1 MMSVSSLPE
10 WKQLLLERKRR
21 EEEERDRREK
31 EEEDRLA
38 SMPAWKRGIIQ
49 RRRAKQ
55 EGGGERDKEREGG
68 YQVVDSGDADSY
80 ILTQTGGEITIML
93 EPERPQFDPHPIR
106 AFGRVSVENIGPIRQ
121 NPFIKSQRKKSRE
134 LEKGVDEDVGTEAE
148 RGISMERGGNR
159 GHEREF
165 VRGREIEIKP
175 ERFRD
180 RSEGRERD
188 RSIGRESGKDGGGE
202 RDSVR
207 IKKEGLKDTDTTLFP
222 LVPGLR
228 TIKAEN
234 IIIIE
239 KDRRGSER
247 EENIIKKVVDRQ
259 KEKQEDDEEEK
270 EEGSGGG
277 EKRGMR
283 VDLREFLAGG
293 GSVTEI
299 RATEVLIIK
308 PGMDDRIVGAKM
320 AIRGGEEEQGQGE
333 GQEVQGRESRSS
345 SENTVEGERGR
356 LREASWAQ
364 DQELGREKASMKEP
378 AVRPRPQAA
387 LQREEREFSSSGQNS
402 GLLERSG
409 RVSKLLSKFGEY
421 PKPPSRSKS
430 SDCFVRPSRDKSS
443 RGGSSDDLSG
453 GEEGQGE
460 EAGKGALRG
469 VPKRSFS
476 FSDRVLCAKENGLQD
491 DDRKALERTFSDR
504 RTGEPPERGTKPKVL
519 QRWRHGDKQVKPA
532 AKSDLNVQRSVERQS
547 EFDRDSVKTG
557 ENDMA
562 TGERADPPRE
572 GPVGSAV
579 KMTQD
584 EGFTMASVKNTEGI
598 AFARRVSIRQE
609 GKERTTERE
618 TKRNENVTDRGGEKL
633 AERIT
638 EIDKREREMERDR
651 MIEREK
657 EWERQI
663 ELQVEEKKQSNV
675 RRAEAESSPSQSMCI
690 QSSEIVNSMIVPSSP
705 SRVMSAVTEFSLN
718 SQTVKEADKV
728 GRPNWE
734 NIDSQDHL
742 SSQTVLSHHTEE
754 LISKI
759 GSVKDKKSD
768 RESRRRTQ
776 TCMYVDADMTSGQQI
791 QSADIHSPEDEVVR
805 DSYSETMYKEE
816 PLVLKSPKRC
826 ISVGQSTTP
835 DDVQIPRTVF
845 YGVDMATD
853 RPRSR
858 IPSTDGL
865 EDGGREAG
873 KGVERRESWKAGR
886 PLNRIE
892 SLREKIRQREQERQ
906 RSRGAEGEDRES
918 RDSRERDLDTGDKD
932 KGNDYK
938 DKERWKDAAQEKA
951 AEEKRKMGWTME
963 GGEREGQEEPLSL
976 TASQLDVTQEPS
988 VSRASPQLPV
998 PLSLLQPVVAEE
1010 QDKSV
1015 YIAATAVAYSDCTVD
1030 IEVKELTQHVEDLSG
1045 NQVWRH
1051 QDTDRPRGV
1060 GGVGEDRGEELQ
1072 DEDYFPPSQTSSPR
1086 SSLSPSPPLPH
1097 SLAAMSRI
1105 YNLKA
1110 VGSRAGLCISE
1121 RAVEVVSHKTLPQE
1135 DYRPFRQKLTQEP
1148 SRPKEVQVDHA
1159 KVEHPWESSDEPLS
1173 VLSVQRQVE
1182 QLRLREQEVKRQ
1194 KLDERQAEKST
1205 SSEKEMKVPQG
1216 HWREE
1221 SQQHHLRSGDGQT
1234 RDRPSPT
1241 GRRTPPTPQAQPK
1254 LNQSKTFSG
1263 PSPEGARKH
1272 LERPTAPVPPS
1283 SPSSLSPS
1291 PTRTTSLATLSPS
1304 PFHTSSPSLSPSPPL
1319 ISIRSASSAPGK
1331 RGTTITITPRK
1342 PVGAGVAT
1350 AAAAAAPSSA
1360 TTGSPST
1367 SKPAGQA
1374 QALAP
1379 SRTGEGGK
1387 KRYPTAEEIQVI
1399 GGYQNLEK
1407 SCLVKSRGTAHKGVK
1422 VCFDEVQLERV
1433 CEYPSETS
1441 MLASFPPSPML
1452 GLDPGREERGK
1463 GQEEEEEEEEE
1474 RGEGGGGGISR
1485 NVGSG
1490 VGRVLRVDESCR
1502 R

>member
-1 MMSVSSLPE
+1 MSVSSLPE

-148 RGISMERGGNR
+148 RGIR
-159 GHEREF
+159 
-165 VRGREIEIKP
+165 
-175 ERFRD
+175 
-180 RSEGRERD
+180 
-188 RSIGRESGKDGGGE
+188 
-202 RDSVR
+202 
-207 IKKEGLKDTDTTLFP
+207 
-222 LVPGLR
+222 
-228 TIKAEN
+228 
-234 IIIIE
+234 
-239 KDRRGSER
+239 
-247 EENIIKKVVDRQ
+247 
-259 KEKQEDDEEEK
+259 
-270 EEGSGGG
+270 
-277 EKRGMR
+277 
-283 VDLREFLAGG
+283 G

-345 SENTVEGERGR
+345 SEYMVEGERGR

-364 DQELGREKASMKEP
+364 DQEQGREKASMKEP

-504 RTGEPPERGTKPKVL
+504 RTGEPPERGMKP
-519 QRWRHGDKQVKPA
+519 
-532 AKSDLNVQRSVERQS
+532 
-547 EFDRDSVKTG
+547 
-557 ENDMA
+557 
-562 TGERADPPRE
+562 
-572 GPVGSAV
+572 
-579 KMTQD
+579 
-584 EGFTMASVKNTEGI
+584 
-598 AFARRVSIRQE
+598 
-609 GKERTTERE
+609 
-618 TKRNENVTDRGGEKL
+618 
-633 AERIT
+633 
-638 EIDKREREMERDR
+638 
-651 MIEREK
+651 
-657 EWERQI
+657 
-663 ELQVEEKKQSNV
+663 
-675 RRAEAESSPSQSMCI
+675 
-690 QSSEIVNSMIVPSSP
+690 
-705 SRVMSAVTEFSLN
+705 
-718 SQTVKEADKV
+718 KEADKV

-1463 GQEEEEEEEEE
+1463 GQEEEEEEEE
-1474 RGEGGGGGISR
+1474 
-1485 NVGSG
+1485 
-1490 VGRVLRVDESCR
+1490 
-1502 R
+1502 